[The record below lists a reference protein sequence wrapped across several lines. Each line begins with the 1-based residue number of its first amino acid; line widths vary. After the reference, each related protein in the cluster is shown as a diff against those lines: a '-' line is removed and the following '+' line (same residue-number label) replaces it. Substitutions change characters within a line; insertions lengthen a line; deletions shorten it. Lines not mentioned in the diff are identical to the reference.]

1 MKAAFRITA
10 YQLNPI
16 KTHIVINNFTRVY
29 PVRFFLP
36 KVAKNGIFHQIWFAH
51 PTYAQPR
58 HNQTLYNFPAVS
70 RDSLGRRRTHLDQ
83 KPMKSDKVTHK
94 NDKKPREKRQNLTL
108 DKTRD
113 LSKARVKEIASSMF
127 KSPQTV
133 LGDAGTSFPMLI
145 RSNLAE

>member
-1 MKAAFRITA
+1 
-10 YQLNPI
+10 
-16 KTHIVINNFTRVY
+16 
-29 PVRFFLP
+29 
-36 KVAKNGIFHQIWFAH
+36 
-51 PTYAQPR
+51 
-58 HNQTLYNFPAVS
+58 
-70 RDSLGRRRTHLDQ
+70 
-83 KPMKSDKVTHK
+83 MKSDKVTHK

-113 LSKARVKEIASSMF
+113 LSKARVKEIAFSMF